1 MQFDQL
7 KRREFITLLGDAAV
21 AWPLAA
27 FAQQPRVPTIGAL
40 VIGNISP
47 EQFWREF
54 RQGLRDLGY
63 VEGQNIRFEFR
74 SAKGH
79 LDRLPEL
86 AAELVRLKVDI
97 IVTWFTPTALAAKQ
111 ATREIPIVMAE
122 TGDPIGTGLIAS
134 LARPGGNVTGI
145 ASVTAE
151 LSGKCVELI
160 RDMLPSARR
169 VTALA
174 NVTDPFSKPFLEQ
187 IELGGKATGTAIRP
201 IKISSNDEFETAFA
215 AMEKDRPDAIIVQPS
230 LPTKRAAELALQ
242 QRLPAVSVPR
252 WFVEQGGLMSYSA
265 IYADLF
271 RKAAVY
277 VDKILK
283 GAQPADLPVEQ
294 PTRFQLVINMK
305 TAKAL
310 GLTVPAAFLVRA
322 DELIE

>member
-1 MQFDQL
+1 MFDVR
-7 KRREFITLLGDAAV
+7 RRELISLLGGAAI
-21 AWPLAA
+21 AWPLGAA
-27 FAQQPRVPTIGAL
+27 RAQQPTKLPVVGAL
-40 VIGNISP
+40 VIGNIDP
-47 EQFWREF
+47 TEFWREF

-74 SAKGH
+74 SAQGR

-86 AAELVRLKVDI
+86 AAELVRLKVDV
-97 IVTWFTPTALAAKQ
+97 IVTWFTPTAVAAKQ

-122 TGDPIGTGLIAS
+122 TGDPIATGLIAS
-134 LARPGGNVTGI
+134 LPRPGGNVTGI

-151 LSGKCVELI
+151 LAGKSVQLI

-174 NVTDPFSKPFLEQ
+174 NATDPFSKPFLEQ
-187 IELGGKATGTAIRP
+187 IELGGKATGTAIHP
-201 IKISSNDEFETAFA
+201 IKINNSDEFETAFV
-215 AMEKDRPDAIIVQPS
+215 AMEKDRPDAVIVQPS

-242 QRLPAVSVPR
+242 QRLPAV
-252 WFVEQGGLMSYSA
+252 FAEEGGLMSYSA

-283 GAQPADLPVEQ
+283 GARPTDLPVEQ
-294 PTRFQLVINMK
+294 PTRLQLVINMK

-310 GLTVPAAFLVRA
+310 GLTVPPALLARA
-322 DELIE
+322 DDVIE